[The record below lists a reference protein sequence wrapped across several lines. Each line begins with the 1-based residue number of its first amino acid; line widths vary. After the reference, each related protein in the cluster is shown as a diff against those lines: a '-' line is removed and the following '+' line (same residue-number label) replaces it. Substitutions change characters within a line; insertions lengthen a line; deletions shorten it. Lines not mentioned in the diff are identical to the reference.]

1 MSLYLCHHG
10 IKGQRWGIRRYQ
22 NPDGTLTAAGKMR
35 LSKSSGVLKETGPG
49 RKIDSTTLHRIQ
61 AGKTFDDS
69 HAFYA
74 TYKSYDT
81 LKYRGLFG
89 KNLQRRADKLGYGNV
104 PIVSVSLKTKDKL
117 SVPSDDDCRK
127 ITGYLLKDEAYRN
140 NYVKSIENARDIMKR
155 PQQHAVFNRALSD
168 VQKGKY
174 NTKNVYDALNI
185 SLTNHKAHDNAI
197 ADAFYETLKRNGY
210 SALVDV
216 NDKKY
221 SSYHAKE
228 PLIIFDTDAVTLQ
241 AVSDLKPKDVA
252 ALNVVFNAERGLRE
266 SVNLSLL
273 TSSVENTYTYLNDKI
288 DNFLK

>member
-1 MSLYLCHHG
+1 MREYYLAHHG
-10 IKGQRWGIRRYQ
+10 ILGQRWGVRRFQ

-49 RKIDSTTLHRIQ
+49 RKINDTTLHRVQ
-61 AGKTFDDS
+61 KERDFDNS

-74 TYKSYDT
+74 THKTQDV
-81 LKYRGLFG
+81 LKYQGLFG
-89 KNLQRRADKLGYGNV
+89 QNLQRRYGNV
-104 PIVSVSLKTKDKL
+104 PVVSVSLKTKDKL

-127 ITGYLLKDEAYRN
+127 ITGYLLKDEAYRK
-140 NYVKSIENARDIMKR
+140 NYIKSIEGARDIMRR
-155 PQQHAVFNRALSD
+155 PQQTAVFNRAIKD
-168 VQKGKY
+168 VSKGRY
-174 NTKNVYDALNI
+174 DTKNVYEALNI
-185 SLTNHKAHDNAI
+185 SLVNHAAHNNAV

-241 AVSDLKPKDVA
+241 AVSNLKPRDIK
-252 ALNVVFNAERGLRE
+252 ALNTAFNIERGIRE
-266 SVNLSLL
+266 IANLSLL
-273 TSSVENTYTYLNDKI
+273 TSSVENAYTFVNKKVND
-288 DNFLK
+288 FLK